1 MFISVVRFMFC
12 GDVSSIGIDGS
23 PLSLTPLRS
32 FETVAKVE
40 ALMFCF
46 KGVSCG
52 SDLSV
57 IVSLGFNDVF
67 KLVW

>member
-1 MFISVVRFMFC
+1 MFISVVRFMFY

-32 FETVAKVE
+32 FETVAKFE
-40 ALMFCF
+40 ALAFCF
-46 KGVSCG
+46 KGVSGG

-57 IVSLGFNDVF
+57 IVSLGL
-67 KLVW
+67 K